1 MPGNR
6 TKIDRI
12 HELLPKL
19 FRSRVNPNWKAIVE
33 ALGGGDEE
41 LSTLIEEVR
50 KQLFIITANRP
61 FIDRL
66 GANVKVDRPR
76 FIGMDDET
84 FRKYIPV
91 LSFQPKQVKLILDN
105 LLDLFFF
112 RESTTA
118 FIQSDAFEPFVLADK
133 FSLEYIVDG
142 IHNERIEFKSED
154 FTNINA
160 ATGNEIVAAINRQ
173 AQNSFAISF
182 DDSLTKRTFIKLFSN
197 TIGAKGSIE
206 ITGGRANVGLRFE
219 GFLDDAGNGIT
230 TEWTVTKVGD
240 LVKFQHTAGDSPGIQ
255 FLQAGDIIISNIT
268 DNEGSFVIETVDITN
283 NSIFFRNL
291 FGTPGVF
298 TQTLSTDTKY
308 LRPFK
313 ALVYIKDRR
322 AVVWETISG
331 NITVEM
337 PASPP
342 VVRRRLEGSAHINGE
357 IQLTVSRV
365 SDTELEII
373 DAENFPDS
381 GIFNIINIGEIISR
395 IKTVSEDTISTYNF
409 NTRLGGF
416 DQKFTYTGKS
426 GNILTGITP
435 NLPAAGSINQSNITS
450 SSRDTNATVTM
461 ITSTAHGF
469 NVDETVIVIDTVN
482 TVDGDPAIN
491 LDITINGSF
500 KITEIV
506 DNFTFKYISPGD
518 EGDSTGGTAR
528 VERIS
533 FKEDGAQV
541 LLRTAKAD
549 TGITGPYVWDTNAAF
564 VLSSLTASL
573 QTQIEIG
580 STARALVIGPNE
592 IPDEESIMLLD
603 FGTERQEGP
612 VRILFKPTDNTIF
625 IDPAFVFQFEHG
637 PAQNSSVT
645 LLRRQGPHIISTTGR
660 EFAPYITDTAQAREI
675 LQDLMLEVKSVGVF
689 MEFLI
694 RFPEQ
699 FYATLN
705 IYGDPDS
712 ELAPVSSE

>member
-1 MPGNR
+1 MPGNK

-12 HELLPKL
+12 HDLLPKL
-19 FRSRVNPNWKAIVE
+19 FRSRANPNWKAIVE

-41 LSTLIEEVR
+41 LATLIEEVR

-76 FIGMDDET
+76 FVGMDDET

-91 LSFQPKQVKLILDN
+91 LSYQPKQVKFILDS

-118 FIQSDAFEPFVLADK
+118 FIQSDAFEPFVLEDG

-154 FTNINA
+154 FTNINI
-160 ATGNEIVAAINRQ
+160 ATGDEIIAAINRQ
-173 AQNSFAISF
+173 AQFSFAISF
-182 DDSLTKRTFIKLFSN
+182 DDSLTKRTFIKLFSD

-219 GFLDDAGNGIT
+219 GFITDAGNGIN

-240 LVKFQHTAGDSPGIQ
+240 LVKFQHTAGDSPDIR
-255 FLQAGDIIISNIT
+255 FLQADDIIISNIAN
-268 DNEGSFVIETVDITN
+268 NEGSFVIETVDITN
-283 NSIFFRNL
+283 DAIFFRNL

-298 TQTLSTDTKY
+298 TQTSSTDTKY

-313 ALVYIKDRR
+313 AVIYTKDRR
-322 AVVWETISG
+322 AIVWETVSG
-331 NITVEM
+331 KITVEM

-342 VVRRRLEGSAHINGE
+342 VVRRSLIGSAHINGE
-357 IQLTVSRV
+357 IQLTTSRV
-365 SDTELEII
+365 SDTSLEIEN
-373 DAENFPDS
+373 AENFPDS

-395 IKTVSEDTISTYNF
+395 IKTPSEDTTLTYNF
-409 NTRLGGF
+409 NTRLNGF
-416 DQKFTYTGKS
+416 DTKFTYTGKS

-435 NLPAAGSINQSNITS
+435 DLPAAGDINQADITS
-450 SSRDTNATVTM
+450 SSRNTSSIVTM
-461 ITSTAHGF
+461 ITTAAHGF
-469 NVDETVIVIDTVN
+469 SVDETAIIIDTVN

-491 LDITINGSF
+491 LDITVDGSF

-506 DNFTFKYISPGD
+506 DDFTFKYISPGD
-518 EGDSTGGTAR
+518 EGQSTGGTAR

-533 FKEDGAQV
+533 FKEDGTQV
-541 LLRTAKAD
+541 LLRTSKAE
-549 TGITGPYVWDTNAAF
+549 TGVLGPYVWDTNASF
-564 VLSSLTASL
+564 VLSSLTATL
-573 QTQIEIG
+573 GTQIEIG
-580 STARALVIGPNE
+580 ETARALLIGPNE
-592 IPDEESIMLLD
+592 IPDEENIMLLD

-612 VRILFKPTDNTIF
+612 IRILFKPTDNTIF

-637 PAQNSSVT
+637 PAQSSSVT
-645 LLRRQGPHIISTTGR
+645 LLRRKGPHIMSTIGT
-660 EFAPYITDTAQAREI
+660 EHAPYITDTAQAREI

-699 FYATLN
+699 FYATLDV
-705 IYGDPDS
+705 YGTGVDPG
-712 ELAPVSSE
+712 